1 MMDTPPQAS
10 KEMKEYLRKEIDR
23 MGGHDKPYPKAET
36 KQQVTLSV
44 SGGASEWLFSED
56 QDSVTIEHRD
66 WKREAQWLADDV
78 KNLKE
83 DLADANKAVFVLSV
97 ACILLF
103 AIAALFASGVI

>member
-1 MMDTPPQAS
+1 MMDTPPQAT
-10 KEMKEYLRKEIDR
+10 KANKEYL
-23 MGGHDKPYPKAET
+23 KAEIRRE
-36 KQQVTLSV
+36 VTLGI

-56 QDSVTIEHRD
+56 QDSVTIEHKD

-83 DLADANKAVFVLSV
+83 DLADANKAVLVLSV
-97 ACILLF
+97 ACILLL